1 MGGINIKQI
10 FYAVFLVITVFVVYS
25 NSTWNGF
32 VSDDHSVIEHNPVLQ
47 RDALSI
53 FSRIDTTT
61 ETQLLPYYRPITYLT
76 FWLELR
82 LHGLNASL
90 MHIFNIFLHS
100 INAVLVYILFR
111 LFFKD
116 SVMALFGGLLFAVHP
131 INSETVNFLS
141 GGRNTLLATMFSLC
155 TYLLHRLSVDKKS
168 GYHFAVLGSFSLLA
182 GLFSKESALMVLPF
196 VVFLEVEAVL
206 NNREKVNASL
216 LRLFPYL
223 FTSIVYLFMRWKTLS
238 ALGIQKGIIPGMGNE
253 GLKGYYVIPD
263 LASRLM
269 DNIYAIP
276 KYMELLISPY
286 AMSPRH
292 IVPQDL
298 NLHIMP
304 LLIGWLFL
312 LSIIIW
318 LIIKFRDRITLF
330 GLSWAFIFWLPV
342 SGLFFFSSVNMAERF
357 LYAPLIGIW
366 LVIANVVRNSRILL
380 SNRYAKAMV
389 VLILITLSILTM
401 KRNVDWRDDLTLFT
415 RLVQQY
421 PENQYGHFNLAAA
434 YIGRRAAGDI
444 EQAERE
450 LDIAISL
457 DPELQ
462 DAYTP
467 MGLVK
472 LLLGRYKEAIY
483 YYTRALEYL
492 PIDRDARINR
502 AIAYERLGMLK
513 EALSDYRFYLT
524 IQTYN
529 NIPGSYEYA
538 FEKVREL
545 ERFDK

>member
-1 MGGINIKQI
+1 M
-10 FYAVFLVITVFVVYS
+10 VITVFVVYS
-25 NSTWNGF
+25 NSAWNGF
-32 VSDDHSVIEHNPVLQ
+32 VGDDHSVIEHNPVL
-47 RDALSI
+47 RGDAVSI
-53 FSRIDTTT
+53 FSRIDTTS

-76 FWLELR
+76 FWLESR

-90 MHIFNIFLHS
+90 MHIFNVFLHS

-111 LFFKD
+111 FFFKD
-116 SVMALFGGLLFAVHP
+116 GVTALFGGLLFAVHP

-155 TYLLHRLSVDKKS
+155 TYLLHGLSVDGKR

-206 NNREKVNASL
+206 KNREKVNDSL
-216 LRLFPYL
+216 LRFFPYL
-223 FTSIVYLFMRWKTLS
+223 LTTIVYLFMRWETLS

-269 DNIYAIP
+269 DNIYIIP
-276 KYMELLISPY
+276 KYLELLIFPY
-286 AMSPRH
+286 ALSPRH

-304 LLIGWLFL
+304 LLIGWLFV

-318 LIIKFRDRITLF
+318 LIIKFRDRITTF
-330 GLSWAFIFWLPV
+330 GLSWAFLFWLPV

-357 LYAPLIGIW
+357 VYTPLIGIW
-366 LVIANVVRNSRILL
+366 LVIANVMSNYRVLL
-380 SNRYAKAMV
+380 SNRYAKALL
-389 VLILITLSILTM
+389 VLILITLAIFTL
-401 KRNVDWRDDLTLFT
+401 KRNVDWRDDLSLFT

-421 PENQYGHFNLAAA
+421 PENQYGHFNLAAT
-434 YIGRRAAGDI
+434 YIGRGGAGDI

-450 LDIAISL
+450 LDIALSL

-467 MGLVK
+467 MGLVM
-472 LLLGRYKEAIY
+472 LLLGRYNEAVY

-502 AIAYERLGMLK
+502 AIAYERLGMHK

-524 IQTYN
+524 IQTFN

-545 ERFDK
+545 ERSDK